1 MAETFVNKNIDPSLR
16 STDPTKDIFLR
27 IRSAGLISTP
37 TPTPPADMDNDD
49 DMPATPRLPVG
60 PSNGPTNNPS
70 VSYAS
75 LVKNKMALSDAAS
88 VALDQFCQARAED
101 REVLLFAHVVQLLEL
116 FKKNE
121 KMELWVISQD
131 LDRKIVTYVKAFV
144 FSPTTVSYR
153 GLNVGE
159 HILKA
164 MRECKVKSL
173 PDDDDTTANDLVLAR
188 IREKCTHY
196 RNVYKSRVK
205 ESTAKDSPLRNIAAL
220 SHRLAKNSGIKATVQ
235 LYQRVALVRW
245 CFVQYPDLEDDEFWP
260 KAVDHTIDQF
270 RKRSSNQEELNLCF
284 NAIYEDDKKLYGD
297 PAGTEFKSADI
308 DQGPAWQVTLGKHAR
323 NIQVTPQAP
332 SGPPTKKRKVAVG
345 PEEDSGSDNDRQ

>member
-1 MAETFVNKNIDPSLR
+1 MAETFLNENIDPSLC
-16 STDPTKDIFLR
+16 SIDPTKDIFSR
-27 IRSAGLISTP
+27 ICSAGLTSTP
-37 TPTPPADMDNDD
+37 TPTLPADMDNND
-49 DMPATPRLPVG
+49 DMPATPRFPVK

-101 REVLLFAHVVQLLEL
+101 REVLLFVHIVQLLEL
-116 FKKNE
+116 IKKNE

-153 GLNVGE
+153 GLNIGE

-173 PDDDDTTANDLVLAR
+173 PDDDDTTTNNLVLAR

-196 RNVYKSRVK
+196 RNVSKSRVK
-205 ESTAKDSPLRNIAAL
+205 ESTAKDSLLRNIAAL

-235 LYQRVALVRW
+235 LYQWVALIRW
-245 CFVQYPDLEDDEFWP
+245 CFVQYPNLEDNEFWP
-260 KAVDHTIDQF
+260 KAVDHTINQF
-270 RKRSSNQEELNLCF
+270 HKRSSNQEELNLCF
-284 NAIYEDDKKLYGD
+284 NAIYEDNKKLYGD
-297 PAGTEFKSADI
+297 PASTEFKAANI
-308 DQGPAWQVTLGKHAR
+308 D
-323 NIQVTPQAP
+323 
-332 SGPPTKKRKVAVG
+332 
-345 PEEDSGSDNDRQ
+345 